1 MFLINLAPTTT
12 TTTNFNLLPTP
23 LSLTEQDVCDTQI
36 PSYRVQYFS
45 IGNVIQTTEEFKNL
59 Y

>member
-1 MFLINLAPTTT
+1 MFLINLAP

-45 IGNVIQTTEEFKNL
+45 IRNVIQTTEEFKNL